1 MPSCDDGVRDT
12 EIRADVALFWPDWGF
27 YFISFA
33 TFNAAAAFII
43 VSSFCSLLF
52 FTIFAPILR
61 KQLWVTLFLSSGLG
75 AIIAGSIMR
84 KVLFTGVVATRTTVR
99 YTRLFIWMDFWY
111 SFTLGPVS
119 AATTVLLR
127 YLALLCCSISSL
139 ARLDEPLILPELG
152 RLGLDV
158 WEPGFA
164 ACNPHDYCWESGLHS
179 SPCQQ

>member
-1 MPSCDDGVRDT
+1 MRNS
-12 EIRADVALFWPDWGF
+12 EIRADLALFWPDWGF

-75 AIIAGSIMR
+75 AIVAGSIMR

-111 SFTLGPVS
+111 SFTLVSCRDIAGIRVAFFHECQRNRCVTGAGGP
-119 AATTVLLR
+119 ALR
-127 YLALLCCSISSL
+127 PVRNS
-139 ARLDEPLILPELG
+139 D
-152 RLGLDV
+152 
-158 WEPGFA
+158 
-164 ACNPHDYCWESGLHS
+164 
-179 SPCQQ
+179 